1 MKRFF
6 LMSLIVLSVFIMG
19 SALSA
24 NAAQPIKI
32 GVVSPVSG
40 NYGDHGDLERA
51 GMDMALKE
59 LGGKMLDRPVEFL
72 VRDSET
78 NPDTAARQAR
88 SLIEKDGVK
97 ILMGGVSSS
106 ECAAVAAVAQ
116 ERNVLYFATNG
127 NSDELSSVKAV
138 RNMFR
143 SATSMATQ
151 GRAVG
156 TYVIEKLGKK
166 KWFFLTHDYSWGH
179 SGTRWARD
187 VLKKSNGTDVGEVKV
202 PLGTR
207 DFSAQLLQIR
217 NSDAEVLMIT
227 CAGFDNV
234 ALMKQLAEYRIHDK
248 MQVVYTL
255 QEFCDIYPLK
265 PEEHRGV
272 YATEVSWDE
281 NPVMIEASKKFAQ
294 MYPKAAAP
302 VIDNGNYNGYVVVMA
317 LDEAMKKA
325 GTADDVD
332 KLICALE
339 GMEVKKNLR
348 PTPTLIDPRTHQ
360 FLSKVIVV
368 EGNAKGTGTDIWKM
382 IQSYDATKFDMT
394 KEENPI
400 DISCGAAKKK

>member
-1 MKRFF
+1 VQF
-6 LMSLIVLSVFIMG
+6 IV
-19 SALSA
+19 A
-24 NAAQPIKI
+24 
-32 GVVSPVSG
+32 
-40 NYGDHGDLERA
+40 
-51 GMDMALKE
+51 
-59 LGGKMLDRPVEFL
+59 
-72 VRDSET
+72 DSET
-78 NPDTAARQAR
+78 NPDTAARRAR

-97 ILMGGVSSS
+97 VLMGGISSS

-143 SATSMATQ
+143 AATSMATQ
-151 GRAVG
+151 GRAIG

-187 VLKKSNGTDVGEVKV
+187 VLKKNNGTEVGEVKV
-202 PLGTR
+202 PMGTR

-234 ALMKQLAEYRIHDK
+234 ALLKQLAEYRIHDK
-248 MQVVYTL
+248 MLVAYTL
-255 QEFCDIYPLK
+255 QEFCDVFPLK
-265 PEEHRGV
+265 PAEHRGV

-281 NPVMIEASKKFAQ
+281 NPAMIEASKKFAKTF
-294 MYPKAAAP
+294 PAAAKTAP
-302 VIDNGNYNGYVVVMA
+302 VMDNGNYNGYVVVMA
-317 LDEAMKKA
+317 LAEAMKKA

-339 GMEVKKNLR
+339 GLEVKNNLR
-348 PTPTLIDPRTHQ
+348 PTPTYIDPRTHQ
-360 FLSKVIVV
+360 FLGKVAVV
-368 EGNAKGTGTDIWKM
+368 EGNPKRTGTDVWKT
-382 IQSYDATKFDMT
+382 IQTYDSGTFDMT

-400 DISCGAAKKK
+400 DISCGATKKK

>member
-1 MKRFF
+1 
-6 LMSLIVLSVFIMG
+6 
-19 SALSA
+19 
-24 NAAQPIKI
+24 
-32 GVVSPVSG
+32 
-40 NYGDHGDLERA
+40 
-51 GMDMALKE
+51 
-59 LGGKMLDRPVEFL
+59 
-72 VRDSET
+72 
-78 NPDTAARQAR
+78 
-88 SLIEKDGVK
+88 
-97 ILMGGVSSS
+97 
-106 ECAAVAAVAQ
+106 
-116 ERNVLYFATNG
+116 
-127 NSDELSSVKAV
+127 
-138 RNMFR
+138 
-143 SATSMATQ
+143 
-151 GRAVG
+151 VG

-187 VLKKSNGTDVGEVKV
+187 ILKKNNGTDVGEVKV

-265 PEEHRGV
+265 PEEHRGI

-281 NPVMIEASKKFAQ
+281 NPAMIEASKKFAQ

-317 LDEAMKKA
+317 LAEAMKKA

-348 PTPTLIDPRTHQ
+348 ATPTYIDPRTHQ

-368 EGNAKGTGTDIWKM
+368 EGNATGTGVDIWKM
-382 IQSYDATKFDMT
+382 LQSYDAIKFDMT

-400 DISCGAAKKK
+400 DISCKKK